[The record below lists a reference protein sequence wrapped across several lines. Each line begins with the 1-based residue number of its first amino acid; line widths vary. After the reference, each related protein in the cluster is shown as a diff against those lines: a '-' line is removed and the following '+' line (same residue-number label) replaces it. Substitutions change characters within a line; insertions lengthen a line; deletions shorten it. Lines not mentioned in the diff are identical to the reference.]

1 MKIEVADVLIDRNVR
16 FVSSQGNVRDGVSS
30 KKYIANI
37 EHEKIGTPIQNHAV
51 TFDQNVNDDFEI
63 DFDRYQLE
71 TDRKFENQEEDLL
84 KSQAH
89 LKSLEGQASTNVLKI
104 DLKEISF
111 NNRRRRLNF

>member
-1 MKIEVADVLIDRNVR
+1 MKVEVADVLIDRNVR
-16 FVSSQGNVRDGVSS
+16 FVSSQGNVRNGASS

-71 TDRKFENQEEDLL
+71 TDRKFE
-84 KSQAH
+84 KS
-89 LKSLEGQASTNVLKI
+89 
-104 DLKEISF
+104 
-111 NNRRRRLNF
+111 RRRFA

>member
-16 FVSSQGNVRDGVSS
+16 FVSSQGNVRNGASS

-71 TDRKFENQEEDLL
+71 TDRKFE
-84 KSQAH
+84 KS
-89 LKSLEGQASTNVLKI
+89 
-104 DLKEISF
+104 
-111 NNRRRRLNF
+111 RRRFA